1 MMLVVIPNAERNMK
15 IPLILLDFF
24 LWSIYDSSYLLII
37 LQEPIINTDLYNQDQ
52 NDTMVYSRHGGY
64 RTGLQLILAKMIIIM
79 YTLSR
84 IQPLELQLLN
94 VYEIQNPDLR
104 LNCMRII
111 AFGDIHMAP
120 ANAGEIP
127 AIDTA
132 DLLIV
137 TGDIT
142 NYGNRLEA
150 ETVLSSL
157 ADLNSSILAVAGNLD
172 QPDVATYLEDRGQSL
187 HGRGLVFDDLGIM
200 GLGGSNYTPFHTP
213 YEFSEPRLAS
223 FLASGYAQI
232 RVAADFILV
241 SHAPPVDTE
250 TDRLTDG
257 SHVGSSAVRTFLEE
271 RQPLLCITG
280 HIHESRGQDKIGRTI
295 VLNPGMLKEGGY
307 IEVIYETGELAAAL
321 RSTVNTA

>member
-1 MMLVVIPNAERNMK
+1 
-15 IPLILLDFF
+15 
-24 LWSIYDSSYLLII
+24 
-37 LQEPIINTDLYNQDQ
+37 
-52 NDTMVYSRHGGY
+52 
-64 RTGLQLILAKMIIIM
+64 
-79 YTLSR
+79 
-84 IQPLELQLLN
+84 
-94 VYEIQNPDLR
+94 
-104 LNCMRII
+104 MRII

-120 ANAGEIP
+120 ANAGKIP
-127 AIDTA
+127 AIDAA

-142 NYGNRLEA
+142 NYGNSLEA
-150 ETVLSSL
+150 ESVLNRL
-157 ADLNSSILAVAGNLD
+157 ADLNSSLLAVAGNLD
-172 QPDVATYLEDRGQSL
+172 QPDVAHYLEDRGQSL
-187 HGRGLVFDDLGIM
+187 HGRGLVLDGLGVM

-213 YEFSEPRLAS
+213 YEFSEPQLAS
-223 FLASGYAQI
+223 FLVSGYAQI

-250 TDRLTDG
+250 TDRLADG
-257 SHVGSSAVRTFLEE
+257 SHVGSSAVRTFIEE